1 MFSPDDG
8 YWFVGENKITVF
20 SSKSGTYVPIND
32 QTYFDWLNSGGKTAF
47 MPDEN
52 ELVRY
57 LTRLGLPL
65 GELQNTADLP
75 SVPLWALK
83 AALAAS
89 NGTDRE
95 AAYTTW
101 ITANKATRVNLFYQ
115 WQCGNNVERKS
126 ALIASIANNTGMTP
140 AKMTAVYRDAQ
151 KRANAAG
158 VS

>member
-1 MFSPDDG
+1 MSASNG
-8 YWFVGENKITVF
+8 YWFVGNDKTKVF
-20 SSKSGTYVPIND
+20 SSKSGTYVPVTD
-32 QTYFDWLNSGGKTAF
+32 PTYVAWVNAGGKTAI
-47 MPDEN
+47 MSDEN
-52 ELVRY
+52 ALVRY
-57 LTRLGLPL
+57 LTRLGVPL
-65 GELQNTADLP
+65 GDLQNTADLP

-140 AKMTAVYRDAQ
+140 AQMTAVYRDAQ
-151 KRANAAG
+151 KRANGAG